1 MISSP
6 DDKVEMI
13 VEIVVPVGYRAAERL
28 DVHIADK
35 IADLSRSKVQRHVK
49 EERVSVNDNVEKRPG
64 RIVQAN
70 DVISI
75 RLMRPPPMEAHPED
89 IPLDIIYEDDALLV
103 VNKPAGMVVHP
114 AYGNHSG
121 TLVNALLYHVGAG
134 AISIQ
139 DDESNDDYEIGL
151 STESAGPQFEGD
163 LSIRPGI
170 VHRLDKGTSGLLVV
184 AKTDAVHAHLA
195 SQFSKRTIR
204 RLYEAIV
211 WGIPD
216 PPSGTIETQLG
227 RDPRDRKRIA
237 VVKPPQGKHAITH
250 YEVLEELTP
259 HHALVQFR
267 LETGRTHQIRVHA
280 KHLGHPVLGDET
292 YGGTAMVYGPDTAN
306 RKKFFANLFTRMPHQ
321 ALHAKSLGFVHPVS
335 GEHLYFKAPM
345 PEDMAYVLQRLKAVA
360 SG

>member
-1 MISSP
+1 MSANP

-13 VEIVVPVGYRAAERL
+13 VEIVVPAGYRAAERL
-28 DVHIADK
+28 DVHVADK

-49 EERVSVNDNVEKRPG
+49 EERVAVNGKVEKRPG
-64 RIVQAN
+64 RVIQAN
-70 DVISI
+70 DVITI

-89 IPLDIIYEDDALLV
+89 IPLNVLYEDDALLV

-121 TLVNALLYHVGAG
+121 TLVNALLYYVGAG
-134 AISIQ
+134 AISLQ
-139 DDESNDDYEIGL
+139 DDDSEDDDEIGL

-184 AKTDAVHAHLA
+184 AKTDAVHAKLA
-195 SQFSKRTIR
+195 AQFSKRTIR

-211 WGIPD
+211 WGVPN
-216 PPSGTIETQLG
+216 PPSGMVESQLG
-227 RDPRDRKRIA
+227 RDPRDRKRMA
-237 VVKPPQGKHAITH
+237 VVKAPQGKHAITH

-259 HHALVQFR
+259 YHTLMQFR

-280 KHLGHPVLGDET
+280 KYLGHPILGDET

-306 RKKFFANLFTRMPHQ
+306 RKKFFANLFTRMPDQ
-321 ALHAKSLGFVHPVS
+321 SLHAKSLGFVHPVS
-335 GEHLYFKAPM
+335 GEKLYFEAPM
-345 PEDMAYVLQRLKAVA
+345 PEEMAYVMERLKEVE
-360 SG
+360 G